1 MCDAQRCAIRP
12 VVRCRC
18 YDGAVCHQE
27 RGLVSSTRRH
37 HGDRADQTGWRRA
50 GWRGTVGRI
59 GCRCAEI
66 VFSGIGERLE
76 DLEVFRPER
85 LVSRMLGMG
94 DILMLVERAEAA
106 VTRDS
111 AARLEQRVRQEQF
124 TVDHLR
130 EQLDT
135 IRRMG
140 PLD

>member
-1 MCDAQRCAIRP
+1 MLTKLDGDARGGAALSGVS
-12 VVRCRC
+12 VV
-18 YDGAVCHQE
+18 GVP
-27 RGLVSSTRRH
+27 
-37 HGDRADQTGWRRA
+37 
-50 GWRGTVGRI
+50 
-59 GCRCAEI
+59 I